1 MNQFTKRLA
10 IAGVCVCMTASTLTG
25 CGVKE
30 DSVVATVDGDEI
42 SYALAN
48 FVIRYNQAQYEQ
60 FYTAYGAYI
69 GLQPGTNVW
78 EQSMD
83 GKSTLGENLREGA
96 MESLKDMYLLEDHM
110 KEYDITITEE
120 EKKAIEKAAD
130 AFLAENEPEVL
141 EAMSANK
148 ETVSRMLE
156 LSTIYTKMQSAI
168 YDTVDTEVSDEEAA
182 QRGITTAFFSAQDL
196 EDATAADASDSDAED
211 TATEGSAKNEAKEKA
226 QKVLDEIKKGKD
238 LDEVLENTDDTV
250 TAEYL
255 TYGEDD
261 TTLNEDIKAA
271 ADALTKEG
279 EAAENLVESENGY
292 YVVQLTTTLDRDAT
306 DTKKEEIVS
315 ERQTEAFENAVAEW
329 KEEADITVKQKTL
342 NKIEFVDSISA
353 VYTPEATPADATAG
367 EASEAEAE
375 TEIATEK
382 ETETETE
389 TVTEK
394 ETETE
399 TETATETEKE
409 TETKKEKETEKE

>member
-211 TATEGSAKNEAKEKA
+211 TATEGSAKNEA
-226 QKVLDEIKKGKD
+226 
-238 LDEVLENTDDTV
+238 
-250 TAEYL
+250 
-255 TYGEDD
+255 
-261 TTLNEDIKAA
+261 
-271 ADALTKEG
+271 
-279 EAAENLVESENGY
+279 
-292 YVVQLTTTLDRDAT
+292 
-306 DTKKEEIVS
+306 
-315 ERQTEAFENAVAEW
+315 
-329 KEEADITVKQKTL
+329 
-342 NKIEFVDSISA
+342 
-353 VYTPEATPADATAG
+353 
-367 EASEAEAE
+367 
-375 TEIATEK
+375 
-382 ETETETE
+382 
-389 TVTEK
+389 
-394 ETETE
+394 
-399 TETATETEKE
+399 
-409 TETKKEKETEKE
+409 

>member
-292 YVVQLTTTLDRDAT
+292 NVVQLTTTLDRDAT

-389 TVTEK
+389 AVTEK

>member
-226 QKVLDEIKKGKD
+226 QKGLDEIKKGKD

-389 TVTEK
+389 AVTEK

>member
-30 DSVVATVDGDEI
+30 DSVVATVDGDDI

-60 FYTAYGAYI
+60 FYTAYGAYM
-69 GLQPGTNVW
+69 GLQSGTNVW
-78 EQSMD
+78 DQSMD
-83 GKSTLGENLREGA
+83 GEHTLGENLRESA

-110 KEYDITITEE
+110 EEYDITITEE

-168 YDTVDTEVSDEEAA
+168 YDTADTEVSDEEAA
-182 QRGITTAFFSAQDL
+182 QRGITTAFFSAEDFA
-196 EDATAADASDSDAED
+196 DATAADASDSDAED

-238 LDEVLENTDDTV
+238 LEEVLENTEDTV
-250 TAEYL
+250 TSEYM

-271 ADALTKEG
+271 ADALTEEG
-279 EAAENLVESENGY
+279 EAAKNLVESENGY

-306 DTKKEEIVS
+306 DAKKEEIVS

-353 VYTPEATPADATAG
+353 VYTPETTPADATAG
-367 EASEAEAE
+367 EASEAEEE
-375 TEIATEK
+375 TEA
-382 ETETETE
+382 
-389 TVTEK
+389 VTEK

-399 TETATETEKE
+399 
-409 TETKKEKETEKE
+409 

>member
-389 TVTEK
+389 AVTEK

>member
-292 YVVQLTTTLDRDAT
+292 YVIQLTTTLDRDAT

-389 TVTEK
+389 AVTEK

>member
-1 MNQFTKRLA
+1 MNQFTKRRA

-389 TVTEK
+389 AVTEK

>member
-292 YVVQLTTTLDRDAT
+292 YVVQLTTTLTKRRDRY
-306 DTKKEEIVS
+306 KERRDRFRTSDRGI
-315 ERQTEAFENAVAEW
+315 
-329 KEEADITVKQKTL
+329 
-342 NKIEFVDSISA
+342 
-353 VYTPEATPADATAG
+353 
-367 EASEAEAE
+367 
-375 TEIATEK
+375 
-382 ETETETE
+382 
-389 TVTEK
+389 
-394 ETETE
+394 
-399 TETATETEKE
+399 
-409 TETKKEKETEKE
+409 

>member
-226 QKVLDEIKKGKD
+226 QKVLDDIKKGKD

-389 TVTEK
+389 AVTEK

>member
-30 DSVVATVDGDEI
+30 DSVVATVDGDDI

-60 FYTAYGAYI
+60 FYTAYGAYM
-69 GLQPGTNVW
+69 GLQSGTNVW
-78 EQSMD
+78 DQSMD
-83 GKSTLGENLREGA
+83 GEHTLGENLRESA

-110 KEYDITITEE
+110 EEYDITITEE

-168 YDTVDTEVSDEEAA
+168 YDTADTEVSDEEAA
-182 QRGITTAFFSAQDL
+182 QRGITTAFFSAEDFA
-196 EDATAADASDSDAED
+196 DATAADASDSDAED

-238 LDEVLENTDDTV
+238 LEEVLENTEDTV
-250 TAEYL
+250 TSEYM

-271 ADALTKEG
+271 ADALTEEG
-279 EAAENLVESENGY
+279 EAAKNLVESENGY

-306 DTKKEEIVS
+306 DAKKEEIVS

-353 VYTPEATPADATAG
+353 VYTPETTPADATAG
-367 EASEAEAE
+367 EASEAEEE
-375 TEIATEK
+375 TEA
-382 ETETETE
+382 
-389 TVTEK
+389 VTEK

-399 TETATETEKE
+399 TEKETETVTETEKE
-409 TETKKEKETEKE
+409 TETKKEKETEKEK

>member
-1 MNQFTKRLA
+1 
-10 IAGVCVCMTASTLTG
+10 MTASTLTG

>member
-1 MNQFTKRLA
+1 
-10 IAGVCVCMTASTLTG
+10 MTASTLTG

-389 TVTEK
+389 AVTEK

>member
-1 MNQFTKRLA
+1 MNKFTKRLA

-389 TVTEK
+389 AVTEK

>member
-182 QRGITTAFFSAQDL
+182 QRGITTAFFSAEDL

>member
-389 TVTEK
+389 AVTEK

-399 TETATETEKE
+399 TETATESEKE

>member
-279 EAAENLVESENGY
+279 EAAEN
-292 YVVQLTTTLDRDAT
+292 
-306 DTKKEEIVS
+306 
-315 ERQTEAFENAVAEW
+315 AVAEW

-389 TVTEK
+389 AVTEK

>member
-196 EDATAADASDSDAED
+196 EDATAADASDPDAED

-389 TVTEK
+389 AVTEK

>member
-389 TVTEK
+389 AVKEK

>member
-1 MNQFTKRLA
+1 MSSF
-10 IAGVCVCMTASTLTG
+10 I
-25 CGVKE
+25 
-30 DSVVATVDGDEI
+30 
-42 SYALAN
+42 
-48 FVIRYNQAQYEQ
+48 
-60 FYTAYGAYI
+60 
-69 GLQPGTNVW
+69 
-78 EQSMD
+78 
-83 GKSTLGENLREGA
+83 ENLREGA

-389 TVTEK
+389 AVTEK